1 MYALFSLYLLFCV
14 IKGNFK
20 FGLRIPFLFAI
31 HPMKVGDT
39 MMSSFMFN
47 VMLLLLSSVTVVGLC
62 ATAFSVYANMTSISG
77 KKRKNGGKGG
87 GKNFGDVISFF
98 FFFFFFCCCAVI
110 YNIGVKNLRYIKYV
124 WRYYQWALFGVALI
138 TLIWLLIWP
147 SDLRARRAGFKSGI
161 ELKEIK

>member
-98 FFFFFFCCCAVI
+98 FSLFFFV
-110 YNIGVKNLRYIKYV
+110 VV
-124 WRYYQWALFGVALI
+124 Q
-138 TLIWLLIWP
+138 
-147 SDLRARRAGFKSGI
+147 
-161 ELKEIK
+161 